1 MKQSEI
7 LYKGNKIAKVGTEII
22 CPICCKSFTKRQY
35 PQAFCCTDC
44 KDKYWNKKGDR
55 HSSRYYSDYNITH
68 PERLDRGYTK
78 GYNNGNVSDGIKEKH
93 NTNIWYD
100 TLGHPHSNN
109 FFNPTLSDLL
119 YHKCFVEWH
128 DDDWEESNWDD

>member
-1 MKQSEI
+1 MEQFEI

-35 PQAFCCTDC
+35 AQAFCCTDC

-55 HSSRYYSDYNITH
+55 HSSRYYSDYNIAH
-68 PERLDRGYTK
+68 PERLERGYTK
-78 GYNNGNVSDGIKEKH
+78 GYNNGNVSDGIKEIH
-93 NTNIWYD
+93 NTNNV
-100 TLGHPHSNN
+100 LNK
-109 FFNPTLSDLL
+109 TLSELL

-128 DDDWEESNWDD
+128 DDDWEESSFDD

>member
-1 MKQSEI
+1 MEQFEI

-35 PQAFCCTDC
+35 AQAFCCTDC

-55 HSSRYYSDYNITH
+55 HSSRYYSDYNIAH
-68 PERLDRGYTK
+68 PERLERGYTK

-93 NTNIWYD
+93 NTNNI
-100 TLGHPHSNN
+100 SNK
-109 FFNPTLSDLL
+109 TLSELL

-128 DDDWEESNWDD
+128 DDDWEESNWND

>member
-1 MKQSEI
+1 MEQFEI

-35 PQAFCCTDC
+35 AQAFCCTDC

-55 HSSRYYSDYNITH
+55 HSSRYYSDYNIAH
-68 PERLDRGYTK
+68 PERLERGYTK
-78 GYNNGNVSDGIKEKH
+78 GYNNGNVSDGIKEIH
-93 NTNIWYD
+93 NTNNV
-100 TLGHPHSNN
+100 LNK
-109 FFNPTLSDLL
+109 TLSELL

-128 DDDWEESNWDD
+128 DDWEESNWDD

>member
-1 MKQSEI
+1 MEQFEI

-35 PQAFCCTDC
+35 AQAFCCTDC

-55 HSSRYYSDYNITH
+55 HSSRYYSDYNIAH
-68 PERLDRGYTK
+68 PERLERGYTK
-78 GYNNGNVSDGIKEKH
+78 GYNNGNVSDGIKEIH
-93 NTNIWYD
+93 NTNNV
-100 TLGHPHSNN
+100 LNK
-109 FFNPTLSDLL
+109 TLSELL

-128 DDDWEESNWDD
+128 DDDWEESSFDY